1 MFMWLA
7 DMHVLNIFVTV
18 FRYHRN
24 AFFKFFISKT
34 HEATKNINGAT
45 KLVVAAARI
54 LALFLCC

>member
-1 MFMWLA
+1 MWLA

-18 FRYHRN
+18 FRYQRN
-24 AFFKFFISKT
+24 VFFFFISKT